1 MTHPL
6 VMPIV
11 TCISH
16 RDLKAA
22 SHTFLLSLLTARM
35 KHIPGREKGYFLTM
49 KDIRAQVLLA
59 LRSRLATA
67 NMFLLCYQKC
77 YATGPVAW
85 PKNYLFKFTQSKQ
98 GTLDSR
104 NQALL
109 MMAVAGTVSQYE
121 VKGDKHCTTISMH
134 MTMPVI
140 HRGTK
145 LPPRGSQCGRHGVLQ
160 GIQQGRCSD
169 VPCMQS
175 HRSKVGMI
183 CPLAHITHTS
193 TTSLA

>member
-1 MTHPL
+1 MST
-6 VMPIV
+6 
-11 TCISH
+11 TSISH

-22 SHTFLLSLLTARM
+22 SHTFMLSLLTARM
-35 KHIPGREKGYFLTM
+35 KHIPGREQRHILTM

-85 PKNYLFKFTQSKQ
+85 PKNSLFKFTQSKQ

-121 VKGDKHCTTISMH
+121 VKGDMHCTPDIAYSYPNAPHTQGH
-134 MTMPVI
+134 QAFPKRQPVW
-140 HRGTK
+140 RTW
-145 LPPRGSQCGRHGVLQ
+145 
-160 GIQQGRCSD
+160 
-169 VPCMQS
+169 
-175 HRSKVGMI
+175 
-183 CPLAHITHTS
+183 S
-193 TTSLA
+193 TTRLSARTLS